1 MRHED
6 PDRIIPEAGS
16 KDAAK
21 QRKEYAFPLWPR
33 VVARLVL
40 AAGRAVAAE
49 IIVRAECRLD
59 RAYRRCV
66 IG

>member
-33 VVARLVL
+33 VVVGLVL
-40 AAGRAVAAE
+40 AADRAVAAE
-49 IIVRAECRLD
+49 IVRTECRFD
-59 RAYRRCV
+59 RGYRRCV